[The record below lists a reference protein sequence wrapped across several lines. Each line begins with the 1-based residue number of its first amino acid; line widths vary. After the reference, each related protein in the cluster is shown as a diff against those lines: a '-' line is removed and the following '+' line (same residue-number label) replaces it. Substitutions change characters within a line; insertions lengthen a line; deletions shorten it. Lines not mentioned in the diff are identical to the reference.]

1 MIPKDSS
8 SSVNSEVLLLENRSE
23 CIVSI
28 LDDDHHGK
36 FDWHQ
41 KVWSCQESDGVVVA
55 RIQRTEGARG
65 RVQMRVVTI
74 KGTAKPGSDYM
85 HIDETVVFED
95 EET

>member
-1 MIPKDSS
+1 M
-8 SSVNSEVLLLENRSE
+8 LLTPDAANDVILIQDKTE

-36 FDWHQ
+36 FEWHQ
-41 KVWSCQESDGVVVA
+41 KVYECQESDGVVFA
-55 RIQRTEGARG
+55 KIQRTEGARG

-74 KGTAKPGSDYM
+74 RGTAKPGSDYI
-85 HIDETVVFED
+85 HIDNTIVFED

>member
-8 SSVNSEVLLLENRSE
+8 SSSNEVLLLENKSE

-36 FDWHQ
+36 FDWYQ
-41 KVWSCQESDGVVVA
+41 KVWPCQESDGVVKA
-55 RIQRTEGARG
+55 KIQRTEGARG

-74 KGTAKPGSDYM
+74 KGTAKAGSDYV

>member
-1 MIPKDSS
+1 MLPEQD
-8 SSVNSEVLLLENRSE
+8 SVNDVMLIQNKSE

-36 FDWHQ
+36 FEWHQ
-41 KVWSCQESDGVVVA
+41 KVYQCQESDGVVFA

-74 KGTAKPGSDYM
+74 RGTAKPESDYV
-85 HIDETVVFED
+85 HIDYVIVFED

>member
-1 MIPKDSS
+1 MIPEPDPANDIILINDK
-8 SSVNSEVLLLENRSE
+8 SE

-36 FDWHQ
+36 FQWHENVYQ
-41 KVWSCQESDGVVVA
+41 CQESDGVVFA

-74 KGTAKPGSDYM
+74 RGTAKAVSDYI
-85 HIDETVVFED
+85 HIDATIVFED
-95 EET
+95 EETL